1 MIQPRTTS
9 EISLE
14 LRISDGERELLS
26 RVQLGIAEIRI
37 YKSGLY
43 PSGFSIVLANDDLI
57 TIGLREV
64 DLSPRFEVFPISVS
78 SELFDVSA
86 DQVIDC
92 RDHSYDL
99 SIFLLSKAEWSV
111 PTTPEDQ
118 AQLLGDPKGI
128 HYAVRGAKKPTFHA
142 MPLNFAVYDAGI
154 ELRGVGDW
162 SFVVASSMFPFAL
175 YVSGCDFSEDFDG
188 SIYDRSEVC

>member
-1 MIQPRTTS
+1 MTA
-9 EISLE
+9 
-14 LRISDGERELLS
+14 ERELLS

-43 PSGFSIVLANDDLI
+43 PSGVSIVLANDDLI

-118 AQLLGDPKGI
+118 AQLLGDPKGSTTQYEGQKADI
-128 HYAVRGAKKPTFHA
+128 PRDA
-142 MPLNFAVYDAGI
+142 LNFAVYDAGI